1 MTVLEFFDYEKQ
13 LLADFEAVKT
23 PHARNAIYKEIVNV
37 LESHKQFV
45 TNTIQNFEQ
54 SLKEAHNDAKALV
67 EGKTPAYVTKMMAD
81 FGFHELEEDDG
92 SNSSNYREYIAQVV
106 EDFSKEKDIEVEKAK
121 RAEADKP
128 SEQKKAA
135 AKKKRQPKAKKI
147 DKATEEDKAE

>member
-13 LLADFEAVKT
+13 LLADFDAVKT
-23 PHARNAIYKEIVNV
+23 PHARNAIYKEIVDV
-37 LESHKQFV
+37 LESHKRFV

-92 SNSSNYREYIAQVV
+92 NYSEYIAQVV
-106 EDFSKEKDIEVEKAK
+106 EDFSKEKDVEAEKAK

-135 AKKKRQPKAKKI
+135 AKKKRQPKAKKT
-147 DKATEEDKAE
+147 DKAAEEDKAE